1 MLSRIALI
9 VAILAGLA
17 VGGLNFVKVKERI
30 TTLQQNLKR
39 TEEERD
45 TEKGEK
51 VKAQTALKKTSDELA
66 QTKATLKSTEEEK
79 EKAVA
84 EANTQ
89 KGRADKLTDD
99 LAKTRKDRDDAQA
112 ELEAYRLTGLN
123 PEQIVKQ
130 RNSFKSLEDA
140 LGGAKDENRLLG
152 RRVERITAELERYTK
167 PEKPVYLPA
176 DLTGKVLIADPKW
189 NFVVLN
195 IGEDQRVKEY
205 GELLVNRNGK
215 LVAKVVVRSIQKDR
229 SIANVMPGWQLTDII
244 EGDQVIPAH
253 PQPAS

>member
-30 TTLQQNLKR
+30 TTLQA
-39 TEEERD
+39 ERD
-45 TEKGEK
+45 KEKSDKEA
-51 VKAQTALKKTSDELA
+51 AQKELASTKSTLKKTSDELA

-140 LGGAKDENRLLG
+140 LAGAKDENRLLG
-152 RRVERITAELERYTK
+152 RRVERISTELARYTN
-167 PEKPVYLPA
+167 PDRPVYLPS

-215 LVAKVVVRSIQKDR
+215 LVAKVIVRSIQKDR

-253 PQPAS
+253 PQPPS

>member
-30 TTLQQNLKR
+30 TTLQA
-39 TEEERD
+39 ERD
-45 TEKGEK
+45 KEKSDKEA
-51 VKAQTALKKTSDELA
+51 AQKELASTKSTLKKTSDELA

-152 RRVERITAELERYTK
+152 RRVEKLSTELKRYTD
-167 PEKPVYLPA
+167 PTVPVYLPS

-215 LVAKVVVRSIQKDR
+215 LVAKVIVRSIQKDR

-253 PQPAS
+253 PQPPS